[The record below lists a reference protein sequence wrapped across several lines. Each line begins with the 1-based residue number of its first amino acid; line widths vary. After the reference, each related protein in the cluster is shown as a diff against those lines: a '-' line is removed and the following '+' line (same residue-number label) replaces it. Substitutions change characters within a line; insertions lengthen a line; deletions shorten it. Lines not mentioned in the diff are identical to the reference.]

1 MQNDAASASTMN
13 GGAPGGAGVRMQ
25 PELDQLAKIS
35 AGDAAAF
42 GQWASSVESSLRNT
56 LRPFAALSDTEA
68 VLQEALLRVWQVAPR
83 FLHDGRP
90 NALLR
95 FAVTTARNVAFSELR
110 KVTPTATELEA
121 LHRALDA
128 QGEVRPVQS
137 DPGLRTAI
145 AKCREKLPPQPAQ
158 ALSQRLTGV
167 GDDHALAAAL
177 RMSLN
182 TFLQNVTRARR
193 FLAECL
199 KKAGVDLDLELSP

>member
-1 MQNDAASASTMN
+1 MQAE
-13 GGAPGGAGVRMQ
+13 R
-25 PELDQLAKIS
+25 DQLARIS

-42 GQWASSVESSLRNT
+42 GQWASSVESSLRQT
-56 LRPFAALSDTEA
+56 LRPFATLCDTEA

-83 FLHDGRP
+83 FVHDGRP

-95 FAVTTARNVAFSELR
+95 FAVTTTRNVALSELR
-110 KVTPTATELEA
+110 KTNPTPTEVEA

-128 QGEVRPVQS
+128 QGEVQPLAP
-137 DPGLRTAI
+137 DPKLRAAI
-145 AKCREKLPPQPAQ
+145 SKCREKLPPQPGQ
-158 ALSQRLTGV
+158 ALAKRLEGT

-182 TFLQNVTRARR
+182 TFLQNVTRARK